1 MNRTPAIARL
11 EAVLSQH
18 PDLLARFAP
27 SAPSAELEAL
37 RSAVGLPLP
46 DDLLAFHAFRDG
58 TTSTILGRRVLSCA
72 HIVETK
78 RAWDELATR
87 YDELPPEERSR
98 HWGHWRRSWV
108 PILENDHEVVALATE
123 ACFDGPPG
131 QIVSFDFKGGTHWT
145 VEHASYADWIRT
157 LSALAEEGLCD
168 ASRGADAVEELWRR
182 LNPDWRAIAIP
193 VSEQVDIDAGA
204 PEPMDIPFAPGDAVK
219 IVSGPF
225 ESKPAVFVEAVPDLM
240 RIRVQVTVFG
250 QSAVVEVSIH
260 DVEVPVR

>member
-1 MNRTPAIARL
+1 MSRTPEVARL
-11 EAVLSQH
+11 ETVLSQQ
-18 PDLLARFAP
+18 PELLARFAP
-27 SAPSAELEAL
+27 GATGAELEAF

-58 TTSTILGRRVLSCA
+58 TTSTILGLRVLSCA
-72 HIVETK
+72 RIVETK
-78 RAWDELATR
+78 RVWDRLATQ
-87 YDELPPEERSR
+87 YDELPPEERAR

-108 PILENDHEVVALATE
+108 PILEDDHEVVALATE

-131 QIVSFDFKGGTHWT
+131 QVISFDFKGGTHWT

-168 ASRGADAVEELWRR
+168 AGRGEGAVEALWRR
-182 LNPDWRAIAIP
+182 LNPGLRSIVMP
-193 VSEQVDIDAGA
+193 PSEEVDTHART
-204 PEPMDIPFAPGDAVK
+204 PEPMDIRFTPGDPVT

-225 ESKPAVFVEAVPDLM
+225 ESKPAVFIEAVPDLM

-250 QSAVVEVSIH
+250 QSVVAEVSIH
-260 DVEVPVR
+260 DVEGP